1 VPVEKIVEKMVPV
14 EKIVEKVVHVDKP
27 VEKVVEK
34 ALLIVLYL
42 TTYCI

>member
-1 VPVEKIVEKMVPV
+1 MPVEKIVEKMVPV